1 MVTTPSPTDDE
12 SFSHLTLLRARADIR
27 YPRLQTTWQWSQS
40 SSGSI
45 VADVAYDLFTANSVG
60 GANTNEI
67 MVWLAN
73 YNAGPIASSYD
84 ASGQPVPNESNIS
97 LAGTS
102 W

>member
-1 MVTTPSPTDDE
+1 MVDTDSDM
-12 SFSHLTLLRARADIR
+12 LADR
-27 YPRLQTTWQWSQS
+27 LYWNPLQTTWTWSYDL
-40 SSGSI
+40 SGSY
-45 VADVAYDLFTANSVG
+45 VLDVAYDLFTSSTAG
-60 GANTNEI
+60 GSGENEI

-84 ASGQPVPNESNIS
+84 ASGKPVPNESNIS